1 MTSMHSQQMT
11 CAWRLGPL
19 LLGLLGLLLV
29 QACTTERTVRRI
41 DLTQQSGIYVV
52 GYTDDND
59 RRRTFENRLANK
71 LRQQDFTAFASI
83 DDIDNIVDST
93 PAMIVD
99 QAISH
104 KAVAVLMVKPVNAAG
119 NLTQAAT
126 MPAKYKIL
134 QDFYEESKN
143 QVGDYDPAREAVFEV
158 YAFILSSDQPKLV
171 WSGTTWTFVADGMGA
186 GIESITEILTEELV
200 KIRQKIR
207 SGEVD
212 LLI

>member
-1 MTSMHSQQMT
+1 MSSSHLSSTLTARPAGAILIMLIS
-11 CAWRLGPL
+11 LVL
-19 LLGLLGLLLV
+19 L
-29 QACTTERTVRRI
+29 ACTTERTVRRI

-59 RRRTFENRLANK
+59 KRHTFENRLADK

-83 DDIDNIVDST
+83 DDITNIINST
-93 PAMIVD
+93 PEMIVD
-99 QAISH
+99 RAIGH
-104 KAVAVLMVKPVNAAG
+104 KAVAVLMVKPVNSSD
-119 NLTQAAT
+119 NLTRASA
-126 MPAKYKIL
+126 MPGKYKIL
-134 QDFYEESKN
+134 QDFYKESKS
-143 QVGDYDPAREAVFEV
+143 QVGDYDPDKEAVFEV
-158 YAFILSSDQPKLV
+158 YAFILSSDKPKLV